1 MMLNYRLAKSIG
13 DVSLSK
19 FISMLEYKADW
30 YGRTIQRV
38 PKNFPSTQICSQCGN
53 QIKEAIELNE
63 RVWECPVYCSHHD
76 RDKTPV

>member
-38 PKNFPSTQICSQCGN
+38 PKNLPSTQIHNVGIRS
-53 QIKEAIELNE
+53 K
-63 RVWECPVYCSHHD
+63 
-76 RDKTPV
+76 K